1 MRPFRAFHLVDLLG
15 PVCSER
21 DVGTARANRENGER
35 LMGKQWG
42 CPVWDDCVDTV
53 LYVQG
58 PITQLVAADD
68 PQQGK
73 RCLR

>member
-1 MRPFRAFHLVDLLG
+1 MLEGRR
-15 PVCSER
+15 ER
-21 DVGTARANRENGER
+21 DVGTTRTNRENGER
-35 LMGKQWG
+35 LRGKQWG
-42 CPVWDDCVDTV
+42 CPICDDCVDKI
-53 LYVQG
+53 LDDQG